1 MTSTIGFYT
10 LADKKYADYFPRYF
24 AEYHKS
30 GTGPEQCVNCATN
43 GCINGIFT
51 GYCFDCAFKYKGYR
65 GIGFSGKNALT
76 EYTANRNFFERKVMF
91 VPVDTIVTKIK
102 LWKVLG
108 VMGFIGVF
116 LGWLWFCN

>member
-1 MTSTIGFYT
+1 
-10 LADKKYADYFPRYF
+10 
-24 AEYHKS
+24 
-30 GTGPEQCVNCATN
+30 
-43 GCINGIFT
+43 
-51 GYCFDCAFKYKGYR
+51 
-65 GIGFSGKNALT
+65 
-76 EYTANRNFFERKVMF
+76 MF

>member
-10 LADKKYADYFPRYF
+10 LAGKKYAEYFPRYF
-24 AEYHKS
+24 AEHHKP
-30 GTGPEQCVNCATN
+30 GTGPEQCVNCAAN